1 MKRKSFTSELKMKSI
16 AFVKLDKNHEAVKE
30 LEAIKNREDVGLGAM
45 LALVF
50 VYKKFASVDRDSVND
65 LDSRIKEVRKKAEE
79 TVS

>member
-16 AFVKLDKNHEAVKE
+16 AFVKLDKNHEAAKE

-50 VYKKFASVDRDSVND
+50 VHKKFASVDRDSVND